1 MRAIDTKLRIQVR
14 KKKKKLINFSRTLK
28 RFNISVDITLAKHKI
43 IVKSNIK
50 ILKIKLNLKLR

>member
-28 RFNISVDITLAKHKI
+28 RFNISVDITFARHKI
-43 IVKSNIK
+43 IIKSNIR
-50 ILKIKLNLKLR
+50 ILRI